1 MNARFV
7 LALVI
12 ASTALGCATPA
23 DQPGASAQARSTQPQ
38 EKCYSSGS
46 RLPSTDCGGSSTVGG
61 QSGDDYRQDRAAS
74 PTGLQR

>member
-1 MNARFV
+1 MNARLV
-7 LALVI
+7 LAIIIGSIGV
-12 ASTALGCATPA
+12 GCAAPG
-23 DQPGASAQARSTQPQ
+23 DQQPARSTAQASQPQ

-61 QSGDDYRQDRAAS
+61 QSGDDYRQDRASS